1 MSGIFLDI
9 SGTNLIKVVAVC
21 GYFLGEKIVLVWYNK
36 HMKKSKT
43 KPTVTV
49 NRRAHYDYQLGD
61 ELSVGMV
68 LSGPEVR
75 KIRDHH
81 VQLKGSFVT
90 IRNGE
95 LWLNNLTLGAETA
108 KNIKLLATKK
118 QILALEREKVVGST
132 IVPVKLLGGGRH
144 IKLVIALGK
153 GKKKYD
159 KRETIKKREFERGR
173 YA

>member
-1 MSGIFLDI
+1 
-9 SGTNLIKVVAVC
+9 
-21 GYFLGEKIVLVWYNK
+21 
-36 HMKKSKT
+36 MKKKKT
-43 KPTVTV
+43 SDMVTI
-49 NRRAHYDYQLGD
+49 NRKAHFDYVLGD
-61 ELSVGMV
+61 ELTTGMS
-68 LSGPEVR
+68 LAGPEVR
-75 KIRDHH
+75 AIRDHH

-108 KNIKLLATKK
+108 RNIKLLATKK
-118 QILALEREKVVGST
+118 QIEALTREKVAGST

-144 IKLVIALGK
+144 IKLVIAVGK

-159 KRETIKKREFERGR
+159 KRETIKKRDIERGS